1 MLRILHT
8 GDWHIGRTLNGWS
21 RRNEHA
27 AALAEIERLV
37 VELEIDA
44 VIVAGDVFDSMAP
57 SADARGM
64 FYRAMD
70 RIHARRPG
78 LSSIVIAGN
87 HDHAGQ
93 LDAPSVLLQ
102 RLGTRVVGTLK
113 QADGRLDAAK
123 HHVILKDFAGCARA
137 CVLILPFLGVG
148 DIPRVPPEQCTGSAI
163 VEGVRR
169 LYASAIVEALEYA
182 AGLPLIVT
190 GHLTLAG
197 AAESEISERRILVGG
212 EHAVPHDIFPN
223 SVAYAALGHL
233 HRPQWVGRPTIR
245 YAGSLFPLSASERAY
260 QHGVSIVEI
269 AEGGIAVEHLPL
281 TRPVPFIRLPATGA
295 LERSEIPDA
304 FRALSLD
311 PQLATELRPFV
322 HVAVKVT
329 GAAAGIRGEVDEIAS
344 AFPVRVAAPP
354 EIVRTSA
361 LPVGNGRHLGPSPPQ
376 LKDIDPL
383 DLFSQAFI
391 ACHQVA
397 PGEIHLRAFAAA
409 REED

>member
-27 AALAEIERLV
+27 AALAELERII
-37 VELEIDA
+37 VERRIDA
-44 VIVAGDVFDSMAP
+44 LIVAGDIFDSMAP
-57 SADARGM
+57 SAESRGM
-64 FYRAMD
+64 FYGAMD
-70 RIHARRPG
+70 RIHSRRPG

-93 LDAPSVLLQ
+93 LEAPSVLLQ

-113 QADGRLDAAK
+113 HAAGRLDGAK
-123 HHVILKDFAGCARA
+123 HHVVLKDAAGSPRA
-137 CVLILPFLGVG
+137 CVLVLPFLGVG
-148 DIPRVPPEQCTGSAI
+148 DIPRVPSEECAGSAI

-169 LYASAIVEALEYA
+169 LYAGAIAEALEQA

-212 EHAVPHDIFPN
+212 EHAVPHDIFPP

-233 HRPQWVGRPTIR
+233 HRPQWVGRTTIR

-260 QHGVSIVEI
+260 EHGVSIVEI
-269 AEGGIAVEHLPL
+269 GDGRVAVEHLPL
-281 TRPVPFIRLPATGA
+281 ARPVPFIRLPATGA
-295 LERSEIPDA
+295 LERSEIPEA

-311 PQLATELRPFV
+311 PQLAIEQRPFI
-322 HVAVKVT
+322 HVAVRVNGT
-329 GAAAGIRGEVDEIAS
+329 AAGIRGEVDEIAS
-344 AFPVRVAAPP
+344 TFPVRVAAPP
-354 EIVRTSA
+354 EIVRTSELA
-361 LPVGNGRHLGPSPPQ
+361 IENGGHLGASPPQ

-383 DLFSQAFI
+383 DLFTRAFL
-391 ACHQVA
+391 ACHQVV

-409 REED
+409 REES

>member
-27 AALAEIERLV
+27 AALAEIERII
-37 VELEIDA
+37 VERQIDA
-44 VIVAGDVFDSMAP
+44 LIVAGDIFDSMAP

-64 FYRAMD
+64 FYGAMD
-70 RIHARRPG
+70 RIHARRSG

-93 LDAPSVLLQ
+93 LEAPSVLLQ

-113 QADGRLDAAK
+113 QADGQLDRAK
-123 HHVILKDFAGCARA
+123 HHVILRDSAGCPRA
-137 CVLILPFLGVG
+137 CVLVLPFLGVG
-148 DIPRVPPEQCTGSAI
+148 DIPRPPPEECTGSAI

-169 LYASAIVEALEYA
+169 LYAGAIVGALEHA

-212 EHAVPHDIFPN
+212 EHAVPHDVFPPA
-223 SVAYAALGHL
+223 VAYAALGHL
-233 HRPQWVGRPTIR
+233 HRPQSVGRTTIR
-245 YAGSLFPLSASERAY
+245 YAGSLFPLSAAERAY
-260 QHGVSIVEI
+260 EHGVSIVSI
-269 AEGGIAVEHLPL
+269 GAGGVTVEHLPL
-281 TRPVPFIRLPATGA
+281 TRPVPFIRLPAAGA
-295 LERSEIPDA
+295 LERSEIPEA
-304 FRALSLD
+304 FHAMGLD
-311 PQLATELRPFV
+311 PQLAIDLRPFV
-322 HVAVKVT
+322 HVAVKVNGT
-329 GAAAGIRGEVDEIAS
+329 AAGIRGEVDEIAS

-354 EIVRTSA
+354 EIVRSCA
-361 LPVGNGRHLGPSPPQ
+361 PAVASGDPLGPSPPQ

-383 DLFSQAFI
+383 DLFTRAFV
-391 ACHQVA
+391 ACHQAV

-409 REED
+409 RDEA